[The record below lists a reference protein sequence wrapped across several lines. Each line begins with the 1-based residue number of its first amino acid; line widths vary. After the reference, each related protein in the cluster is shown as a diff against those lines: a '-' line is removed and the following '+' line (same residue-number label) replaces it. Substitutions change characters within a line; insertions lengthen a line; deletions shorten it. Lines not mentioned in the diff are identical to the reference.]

1 MRYAIITP
9 RTAPVVCDSVI
20 KAREDVG
27 RAIKTGDICEIDAA
41 YARLEQA
48 DKIASMRRA
57 SAHTLRCVTAILGSP
72 DPAWGRFVD
81 AVEGFRR

>member
-1 MRYAIITP
+1 MKYSIITP

-20 KAREDVG
+20 RAREDVA
-27 RAIKTGDICEIDAA
+27 RAMRTGSVRDIDAA

-48 DKIASMRRA
+48 DRVAKMRRA
-57 SAHTLRCVTAILGSP
+57 SAHALRRVTAILGSP
-72 DPAWGRFVD
+72 DPAWDRFLG